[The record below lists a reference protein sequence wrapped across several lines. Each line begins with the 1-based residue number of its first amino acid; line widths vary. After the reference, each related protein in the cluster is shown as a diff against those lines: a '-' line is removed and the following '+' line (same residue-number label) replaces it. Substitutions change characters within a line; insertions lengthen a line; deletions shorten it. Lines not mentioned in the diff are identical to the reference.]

1 MKVKYIR
8 FGGGFIEYPCYEDEN
23 GRIYFDLNDG
33 KNGLDLYTGAYRH
46 PEDRD
51 ICGEPDTNVKE
62 TIECD
67 NPFVRNQREFDY
79 MMLSRYKADCDYFLG
94 NGNGYEGHLYYKDV
108 NKHCDEMEKLYESF
122 AEDEK
127 PEWLTMEQIKE
138 YREKNVKCEEVIIMI
153 IPRIEYDK
161 KLLGKLKSNYFN
173 AKVLYECIETQAREI
188 ERKVLA
194 ENEFYETEYIA
205 EILKKR
211 GGNGEPRRILE
222 PSGTFMMSEV
232 DFQTYLDLVYP
243 EYVKAGIADKR
254 GRDYIPEAEARE
266 LYYEAT
272 KQLVKYGIDI
282 IPDEFGEKETL
293 RKAVQMIKW
302 RDKVLEIVLRLE
314 SEEVENYAN

>member
-1 MKVKYIR
+1 MV
-8 FGGGFIEYPCYEDEN
+8 
-23 GRIYFDLNDG
+23 
-33 KNGLDLYTGAYRH
+33 
-46 PEDRD
+46 
-51 ICGEPDTNVKE
+51 
-62 TIECD
+62 
-67 NPFVRNQREFDY
+67 
-79 MMLSRYKADCDYFLG
+79 
-94 NGNGYEGHLYYKDV
+94 
-108 NKHCDEMEKLYESF
+108 
-122 AEDEK
+122 
-127 PEWLTMEQIKE
+127 
-138 YREKNVKCEEVIIMI
+138 
-153 IPRIEYDK
+153 IPRIKYDK
-161 KLLGKLKSNYFN
+161 NLLGKLKSNYFN
-173 AKVLYECIETQAREI
+173 AKVLYECIEAQAREI

-205 EILKKR
+205 EILEKR

-232 DFQTYLDLVYP
+232 DFQKYLDLVYP

-254 GRDYIPEAEARE
+254 GRDYIPEAEAKE

-314 SEEVENYAN
+314 SDEVKNYASC